1 MGADAYDMSC
11 IFPDLKTDLGRKT
24 INVCE
29 EWPPFASTLDHSQLR
44 ALKHALTREISLI
57 QGPPGTG
64 KTFLGLLAIRVLLAN
79 YVVTDRIPTQS
90 SSHPKYR
97 VRSFGNPVF
106 PAAAPRLFRLP
117 ILVVCFTNHALDQF
131 LEGIYAHDREIVRI
145 GGRSKSATLQSRS
158 LNELKSRERDTR
170 SIDRAHHHELTT
182 SKDEKYH
189 EEMRI
194 TELHRILG
202 AEVVTKQS
210 LHGVATEDQ
219 ISHLF
224 NTAQGH
230 PARAP
235 DEILSDWL
243 RGMALV
249 PTDRTNP
256 RTLKQCN
263 LRSLGTSFKQHVP
276 EVSQNPFAAL
286 EPWIDKDDSPV
297 EDIITVQDENI
308 LQSLSQGEDNINACD
323 PVSSTRVGII
333 LKSFKKDL
341 IIVSSEL
348 VILVRKKS

>member
-1 MGADAYDMSC
+1 MNIWLQMGADAYDMSC
-11 IFPDLKTDLGRKT
+11 IFPDLEKNLGRKT

-29 EWPPFASTLDHSQLR
+29 EWPPFASTLDPSQLR

-90 SSHPKYR
+90 SSHLKYR
-97 VRSFGNPVF
+97 VRSFGNFVS

-131 LEGIYAHDREIVRI
+131 LEGIYAHDRQVVRI

-158 LNELKSRERDTR
+158 LSELKTKETDTR
-170 SIDRAHHHELTT
+170 SIDRAHYHELTT
-182 SKDEKYH
+182 TKGEKYN

-194 TELHRILG
+194 TELHKFLG

-224 NTAQGH
+224 NTGQGH
-230 PARAP
+230 PARTP
-235 DEILSDWL
+235 DEILCDWL
-243 RGMALV
+243 SGMALV

-256 RTLKQCN
+256 RTLKECN
-263 LRSLGTSFKQHVP
+263 SGSLGTSFNQHVP

-286 EPWIDKDDSPV
+286 EAWIDPTEEDDVDDEDDEDDSPV

-308 LQSLSQGEDNINACD
+308 LQSLSQGEDINACD
-323 PVSSTRVGII
+323 PVSSTRVG
-333 LKSFKKDL
+333 
-341 IIVSSEL
+341 
-348 VILVRKKS
+348 